1 MKLTRRSSWLAAFLV
16 AMLSLAGCSSTPSGA
31 TQAELPTRSDQTDNQ
46 KRGAIRLQLAVGY
59 YQQHQ
64 MDVALDEIKQALM
77 ADPDLPDAYGVRA
90 LIYMDM
96 GEMRLAEDNFQRAIK
111 LAPNNPDFKNNYAWL
126 LCQSGRER
134 QSIPYFEEALRNRTY
149 RSPEKALNNAGVC
162 SLKLKDVALAERYF
176 SESFKY
182 DPGNPSTNANLAK
195 IHYDRRDYERAHF
208 YIDRVV
214 RADVLAADV
223 LWLAIKIERK
233 RGDRAAEVGL
243 VTQLYRRHAGSSEY
257 AAYQRGAFDE

>member
-1 MKLTRRSSWLAAFLV
+1 MKLMRLSSWFAVLLVVLSLV
-16 AMLSLAGCSSTPSGA
+16 ACASGSSEA
-31 TQAELPTRSDQTDNQ
+31 IRAELPTRSDQTDNQ
-46 KRGAIRLQLAVGY
+46 KRAAIRMQLAVGY

-64 MDVALDEIKQALM
+64 MDVALDEIKQALL
-77 ADPDLPDAYGVRA
+77 ADPDLSDAYGVRA

-111 LAPNNPDFKNNYAWL
+111 LAPNNPDFKNNFAWL

-134 QSIPYFEEALRNRTY
+134 ESIAYFEEALKNRTY

-162 SLKLKDVALAERYF
+162 SLKLKDIVQAERYF

-182 DPGNPSTNANLAK
+182 DPANPSTNANLAK

-214 RADVLAADV
+214 KAAVLAADV
-223 LWLAIKIERK
+223 LWLGIKIERK
-233 RGDRAAEVGL
+233 RGERAAEGGL
-243 VTQLYRRHAGSSEY
+243 VTQLHRRHASSSES
-257 AAYQRGAFDE
+257 AAYQRGAFYE

>member
-1 MKLTRRSSWLAAFLV
+1 MKLMRRSSWFAVFLV
-16 AMLSLAGCSSTPSGA
+16 ALSLVACASGPSEA
-31 TQAELPTRSDQTDNQ
+31 MRTELPTRSDQTDNQ
-46 KRGAIRLQLAVGY
+46 KRAAIRMQLAVGY

-64 MDVALDEIKQALM
+64 MDVALDEIKQALLV
-77 ADPDLPDAYGVRA
+77 DPDLSDAYGVRA

-111 LAPNNPDFKNNYAWL
+111 LAPNNPDFKNNFAWL
-126 LCQSGRER
+126 LCQSGREG
-134 QSIPYFEEALRNRTY
+134 QSIAYFEEALKNRTY

-162 SLKLKDVALAERYF
+162 SLKLKNIALAERYF

-182 DPGNPSTNANLAK
+182 DPANPSTNANLAK
-195 IHYDRRDYERAHF
+195 IHYDRHDYERAHF

-214 RADVLAADV
+214 KADVLAADV

-233 RGDRAAEVGL
+233 RGDRAAEIGL
-243 VTQLYRRHAGSSEY
+243 VTQLHRRHASSSEY

>member
-1 MKLTRRSSWLAAFLV
+1 MKLARRSSWLVLAAV
-16 AMLSLAGCSSTPSGA
+16 ALSLAGCASGLS
-31 TQAELPTRSDQTDNQ
+31 QAELPTRSDQTDNQ
-46 KRGAIRLQLAVGY
+46 KRAAIRMQLAVGY
-59 YQQHQ
+59 YQQRQ
-64 MDVALDEIKQALM
+64 LNVALDEIKQALM
-77 ADPDLPDAYGVRA
+77 SDPDLPDAYGVRA
-90 LIYMDM
+90 LIYMDK

-111 LAPNNPDFKNNYAWL
+111 LAPNDPDFKNNFAWL
-126 LCQSGRER
+126 LCQSGREK
-134 QSIPYFEEALRNRTY
+134 QSIPYFEEALRNRAY

-162 SLKLKDVALAERYF
+162 SLKMKDTASAERYF

-195 IHYDRRDYERAHF
+195 IRYDRHDYEGAYF

-214 RADVLAADV
+214 KADVLTADV
-223 LWLAIKIERK
+223 LWLAIKIQRK

-243 VTQLYRRHAGSSEY
+243 VTQLHRRHASSSEY